1 MKMKTIKALLVAVML
16 LSGGLVWAGNVNIN
30 TADAATL
37 ADGLN
42 GVGIKKAQAIV
53 DYRKQ
58 HGAFKTVNDLSK
70 VKGIND
76 KLIEKNKDNITLG
89 Q

>member
-1 MKMKTIKALLVAVML
+1 MKIIKALLVAVML
-16 LSGGLVWAGNVNIN
+16 LSGGLVWAGTVNIN

-37 ADGLN
+37 AEGLN

-58 HGAFKTVNDLSK
+58 HGPFKSMHDLAK

-76 KLIEKNKDNITLG
+76 KLIEKNKETITLG